1 MKKQPKEMR
10 GDSLLLKSSILTGI
24 VFIIL
29 MILCNSNV
37 IKPISFWFFLAPVYF
52 FCITF
57 LYGILM
63 DQKKIINSSTFFSIY
78 PVLILVKLVCT
89 ASLIILYTEFAA
101 QPSYIFWALMVV
113 LYFAYSTLIAISMY
127 KIKWNKMCLNI

>member
-89 ASLIILYTEFAA
+89 ASLIILYTELAA
-101 QPSYIFWALMVV
+101 QPSYVFWVLMVV
-113 LYFAYSTLIAISMY
+113 LYFVYSSLIAISMY